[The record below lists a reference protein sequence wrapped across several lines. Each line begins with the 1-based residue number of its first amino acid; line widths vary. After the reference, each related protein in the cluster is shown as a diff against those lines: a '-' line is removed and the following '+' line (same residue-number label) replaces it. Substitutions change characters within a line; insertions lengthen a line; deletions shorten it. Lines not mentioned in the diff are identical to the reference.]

1 MVSFCDYPFLFDL
14 KAKICKFVCVSVS
27 LLNRLFCSVLL
38 QYHGQLEMQE
48 AIRNAFIHNFQTMM
62 GAHVDTVNPLLMLH
76 VNRGTI
82 VQDTI
87 SQVNID
93 DDNERDDIVSFPRL

>member
-1 MVSFCDYPFLFDL
+1 
-14 KAKICKFVCVSVS
+14 
-27 LLNRLFCSVLL
+27 
-38 QYHGQLEMQE
+38 MQE

-93 DDNERDDIVSFPRL
+93 EDNERDDIAALLVSS

>member
-1 MVSFCDYPFLFDL
+1 
-14 KAKICKFVCVSVS
+14 
-27 LLNRLFCSVLL
+27 
-38 QYHGQLEMQE
+38 MQE

-62 GAHVDTVNPLLMLH
+62 GARVETVNPLLMLH

-87 SQVNID
+87 SQVS
-93 DDNERDDIVSFPRL
+93 NEGQWRRDRLFLVSS